1 MCVFSDGGARTGV
14 YLAVDSN
21 LELHEED
28 GKLDVYGYVK
38 RMKQAR
44 PGLIE
49 TVVSVGRV
57 GAKYAIENSVLYQYV
72 SS

>member
-1 MCVFSDGGARTGV
+1 MRCIYACVCIGSDGGARTGV
-14 YLAVDSN
+14 YLALDSN

-28 GKLDVYGYVK
+28 GNMDVYGYVK

-49 TVVSVGRV
+49 TVVSVFPCNQAYFV
-57 GAKYAIENSVLYQYV
+57 
-72 SS
+72 